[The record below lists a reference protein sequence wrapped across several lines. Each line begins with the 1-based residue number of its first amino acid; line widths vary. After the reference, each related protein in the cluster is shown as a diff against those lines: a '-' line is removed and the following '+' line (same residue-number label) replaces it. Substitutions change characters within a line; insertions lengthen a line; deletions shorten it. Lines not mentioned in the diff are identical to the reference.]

1 MQPLSKWAPYQVP
14 KLSLHLIQVY
24 IILYQTL
31 ISNFHFR
38 GERPFGCNFC
48 GKRFGQQTNL
58 DRHCRIKHKSDRNTN
73 NLLPIHALSQ
83 LSYAQKIQRSLS
95 SAVQMQRLQAMKM
108 SSVASQLQVAR
119 GHEEMKK
126 GSEDEENTED
136 EEMEQEEY
144 VDIENSEDE
153 ENEDMQTDM
162 KADENSGHN
171 SSQLNLTAE
180 SRTAGEVEDK

>member
-1 MQPLSKWAPYQVP
+1 
-14 KLSLHLIQVY
+14 
-24 IILYQTL
+24 
-31 ISNFHFR
+31 
-38 GERPFGCNFC
+38 
-48 GKRFGQQTNL
+48 
-58 DRHCRIKHKSDRNTN
+58 
-73 NLLPIHALSQ
+73 
-83 LSYAQKIQRSLS
+83 
-95 SAVQMQRLQAMKM
+95 MQRLQAMKM

-171 SSQLNLTAE
+171 STQLNQTAE
-180 SRTAGEVEDK
+180 SRTAGEVEEK

>member
-1 MQPLSKWAPYQVP
+1 M
-14 KLSLHLIQVY
+14 I
-24 IILYQTL
+24 T
-31 ISNFHFR
+31 NFNFR

-119 GHEEMKK
+119 GHEDLKK
-126 GSEDEENTED
+126 ASDDEENTED

-153 ENEDMQTDM
+153 EDEDMKTDL
-162 KADENSGHN
+162 KTDENTKLIPSPPN
-171 SSQLNLTAE
+171 QTEEN
-180 SRTAGEVEDK
+180 AGESIEK